1 MSRKNRPYY
10 FIAGLLLLS
19 ISSFAQ
25 PGQPDSSSTVEK
37 DDLVLSYLLNIE
49 SNKKNGV
56 AESYN
61 GAVKTIFLNKAQA
74 RSRMVSLMRVQS
86 VFYSK
91 EGSGEKITLLKESG
105 KDSYKKNLSSSQ
117 WKQMNKKYEGATY
130 ELVDD
135 SLQVLDYNCKKAIV
149 HLKDGKKITAY
160 YTTALSHNS
169 FAKVEPAFAGIPGV
183 VLKYEYE
190 NKDALFVYTATEV
203 SFSLT
208 SPEIYK
214 IP

>member
-1 MSRKNRPYY
+1 MSRKNRSYY
-10 FIAGLLLLS
+10 FLAGLLLLS
-19 ISSFAQ
+19 ASAFAQ
-25 PGQPDSSSTVEK
+25 ASQPDSSSAGK
-37 DDLVLSYLLNIE
+37 DQLVLSYLLNIE
-49 SNKKNGV
+49 SDKKNGI

-61 GAVKTIFLNKAQA
+61 GAVKTIFLNKEQA

-86 VFYSK
+86 IFYS
-91 EGSGEKITLLKESG
+91 GGNGGEKITMLKESG
-105 KDSYKKNLSSSQ
+105 KDSYKKDLSSSQ
-117 WKQMNKKYEGATY
+117 WKQMNKKYEGASY
-130 ELVDD
+130 ELLDD
-135 SLQVLDYNCKKAIV
+135 SLQVLEYNCKKAII

-190 NKDALFVYTATEV
+190 NSDAHFIYTATEV

-208 SPEIYK
+208 GPEIYK
-214 IP
+214 VP

>member
-160 YTTALSHNS
+160 YTTALIHNS